1 MYKYLQESNDLIIN
15 GFKAAGITEA
25 VKKANNIFHRIE
37 NHFIVYWSEQD

>member
-25 VKKANNIFHRIE
+25 VEKANNIFHRIE